1 MPTLAWAWHPGKSVM
16 AMRLLTT
23 VRFDGDRDFAAHAA
37 SALRGGRR
45 SLFLAI
51 GQLGMASAGE
61 RLTTVLRQ
69 DGAVRSGRLAA
80 SLRGGATGRGGP
92 DTIFEATRDQVEV
105 GSNLRYAAQ
114 VHYGGTIYPKPP
126 NKALA
131 IPLTD
136 KLRRA
141 GEWPRDIDPDRLLLT
156 FVPKKTPSN
165 VIGYLVD
172 FGQVRTTKSG
182 RLSKAKP
189 SRQTPYGTGA
199 LFALASWVEQ
209 TPRPFL
215 YWSDEDVRT
224 INDELVP
231 NWLRRHAGGRS

>member
-1 MPTLAWAWHPGKSVM
+1 MAVTLV
-16 AMRLLTT
+16 TT
-23 VRFDGDRDFAAHAA
+23 VRFDGDRDFAAHASA
-37 SALRGGRR
+37 ALRGGRR
-45 SLFLAI
+45 SLFQAI
-51 GQLGMASAGE
+51 GQLGMASAGQ

-92 DTIFEATRDQVEV
+92 DTIFDATNEQVEV

-141 GEWPRDIDPDRLLLT
+141 GESPSDVDPDRILLT
-156 FVPKKTPSN
+156 FVPKRTPSN

-172 FGQVRTTKSG
+172 FGQARTLKSG
-182 RLSKAKP
+182 RLAKGT
-189 SRQTPYGTGA
+189 SRQTPYGKGA
-199 LFALASWVEQ
+199 LFALASFVTQ

-215 YWSDEDVRT
+215 YWSDADVRT

-231 NWLRRHAGGRS
+231 TWLRRHVGGRS

>member
-80 SLRGGATGRGGP
+80 SLRGGAARPLQLPVGPHAARRLLQRDARG
-92 DTIFEATRDQVEV
+92 
-105 GSNLRYAAQ
+105 
-114 VHYGGTIYPKPP
+114 
-126 NKALA
+126 
-131 IPLTD
+131 
-136 KLRRA
+136 LRRA
-141 GEWPRDIDPDRLLLT
+141 RAAALD
-156 FVPKKTPSN
+156 S
-165 VIGYLVD
+165 
-172 FGQVRTTKSG
+172 
-182 RLSKAKP
+182 LSHQA
-189 SRQTPYGTGA
+189 A
-199 LFALASWVEQ
+199 
-209 TPRPFL
+209 
-215 YWSDEDVRT
+215 
-224 INDELVP
+224 
-231 NWLRRHAGGRS
+231 